1 MDLDA
6 EFKNGPEVAQQWLRE
21 IELSSTWEKEFRTR
35 GKKIVERYRSDKETE
50 AKNRFNILYANT
62 EVKKGVIYN
71 RPPTPDVRRR
81 YNSNDPVGR
90 AAADVLAKALSYSI
104 DAGDMDSALKDCVQ
118 DALLPGRGTLRIR
131 YKPTFQQ
138 AQRQTDAKPMGY
150 SDDGTPQ
157 YAEDAF
163 EQNGQ
168 MFVNEQYDQ
177 LVYEEVY
184 ADYVE
189 WEWVR
194 FSPCRKWSQLRWV
207 AFGELLTR
215 EELIEQ
221 FGDTG
226 RFVKLD
232 YSDQGKADDEGKKA
246 LVWMIWNKLD
256 RKVYVISSGYEDGAI
271 AVVEDPLRLEQFFP
285 IPKPLA
291 FLETTNKFTPVPE
304 FLEYQAQANEL
315 DRITSRI
322 AALTD
327 ALKLRGIYDAGQPEL
342 RQLATASDN
351 ELIPVNNY
359 AALSEKG
366 GLPALVQWMDIKQ
379 IAEVLSG
386 LYVQRDQVKSVIYE
400 ITGISDILRGDS
412 DSKETATAQSIKAQ
426 YGNSRI
432 GPQQQNVQ
440 YFARDAIRLM
450 AEVIAEH
457 FDPQTLAAMT
467 GVELA
472 TAEQKQQ
479 AVMQAQQS
487 GDQQAMAD
495 AQGMV
500 TWDDVVNL
508 LRNEKLRCFRIDVE
522 TDSTIAP
529 DDQAEK
535 ANVAEMIEALG
546 SLSEKFFPAVQS
558 GAMSFDFF
566 KSLLLF
572 AMRRFRA
579 SKEIEEQI
587 ENMRP
592 PQPPQP
598 DPNET
603 AKNEAEIEGKK
614 LDNQGKAIELQTKQ
628 AELQRQDVE
637 LKAARSE
644 TGTQEAV
651 MAIAQQVAQMGQTV
665 QQLVNMISG
674 PKAIIRDENGVVI
687 GVKQGGVT
695 QRIARG
701 PDGRIAGIAP
711 EAMQ

>member
-1 MDLDA
+1 
-6 EFKNGPEVAQQWLRE
+6 
-21 IELSSTWEKEFRTR
+21 
-35 GKKIVERYRSDKETE
+35 
-50 AKNRFNILYANT
+50 
-62 EVKKGVIYN
+62 
-71 RPPTPDVRRR
+71 
-81 YNSNDPVGR
+81 
-90 AAADVLAKALSYSI
+90 
-104 DAGDMDSALKDCVQ
+104 
-118 DALLPGRGTLRIR
+118 
-131 YKPTFQQ
+131 
-138 AQRQTDAKPMGY
+138 
-150 SDDGTPQ
+150 
-157 YAEDAF
+157 
-163 EQNGQ
+163 
-168 MFVNEQYDQ
+168 
-177 LVYEEVY
+177 
-184 ADYVE
+184 
-189 WEWVR
+189 
-194 FSPCRKWSQLRWV
+194 
-207 AFGELLTR
+207 
-215 EELIEQ
+215 
-221 FGDTG
+221 
-226 RFVKLD
+226 
-232 YSDQGKADDEGKKA
+232 
-246 LVWMIWNKLD
+246 
-256 RKVYVISSGYEDGAI
+256 
-271 AVVEDPLRLEQFFP
+271 
-285 IPKPLA
+285 
-291 FLETTNKFTPVPE
+291 
-304 FLEYQAQANEL
+304 
-315 DRITSRI
+315 
-322 AALTD
+322 
-327 ALKLRGIYDAGQPEL
+327 
-342 RQLATASDN
+342 
-351 ELIPVNNY
+351 
-359 AALSEKG
+359 
-366 GLPALVQWMDIKQ
+366 
-379 IAEVLSG
+379 
-386 LYVQRDQVKSVIYE
+386 
-400 ITGISDILRGDS
+400 
-412 DSKETATAQSIKAQ
+412 
-426 YGNSRI
+426 
-432 GPQQQNVQ
+432 
-440 YFARDAIRLM
+440 
-450 AEVIAEH
+450 
-457 FDPQTLAAMT
+457 
-467 GVELA
+467 
-472 TAEQKQQ
+472 
-479 AVMQAQQS
+479 MQAQQS